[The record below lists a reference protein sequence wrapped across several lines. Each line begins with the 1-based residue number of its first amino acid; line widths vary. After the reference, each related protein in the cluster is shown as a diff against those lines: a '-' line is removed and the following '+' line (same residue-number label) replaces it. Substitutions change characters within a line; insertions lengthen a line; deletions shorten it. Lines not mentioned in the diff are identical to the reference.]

1 MPCEVYHINSLVY
14 VFINIRTYVQWKA
27 SKERE
32 VNNAKVK
39 IIPLIIKFR

>member
-14 VFINIRTYVQWKA
+14 VFTNIRTYVHLKA

-32 VNNAKVK
+32 VNNVKVK
-39 IIPLIIKFR
+39 IIILIIKFR